1 MQPTTDVWQHDLL
14 PGERVLWTGRPAK
27 WTRLTSRDLY
37 SVLFG
42 IVWIGSVLSWGV
54 VSPLTHIARTGDLS
68 RLPAALIGLVFL
80 GGGFYITVGRLVFQ
94 SNLRHRTRYAV
105 TDQRV
110 LFRTNVRGT
119 GMDAI
124 SLDTLPSI
132 ATHERGDGS
141 GSITFGDTFEFVDI
155 LKVQE
160 VYQFIL
166 TERDRRRRVT

>member
-1 MQPTTDVWQHDLL
+1 
-14 PGERVLWTGRPAK
+14 
-27 WTRLTSRDLY
+27 
-37 SVLFG
+37 
-42 IVWIGSVLSWGV
+42 VWIGSVLSWGV

-155 LKVQE
+155 PKVQE
-160 VYQFIL
+160 VYQLIL